1 MGDRLRLAMSTAAET
16 YDRIRSPLEARGI
29 DVEYVQPTSRA
40 LPITGKARAVKDG
53 PNTSGATTL
62 DADSFDVGFVYPSRL
77 MEGAVVATRLS
88 VPWVNDRRAVVTSR
102 NKAGVLAALAN
113 AGLPVPKTTLISNPV
128 DEETVLEAAAA
139 LSFPLVVKPNSA
151 TRGVGIAKATDV
163 DSLLGITDY
172 LHLVHDYRATGD
184 KSYLLQEYL
193 PEAHDY
199 RAMVVD
205 GKCVG
210 GVRRELSAD
219 ARDAGRWKHN
229 VHRGASA
236 RGVELGQQTR
246 TLAERVASVLDVDYL
261 GVDFL
266 ESGDRLVVSETNAR
280 PTVDDAAKYDAGFY
294 DRLADLV
301 RRTAADG

>member
-16 YDRIRSPLEARGI
+16 YDRIRDPLADRGI
-29 DVEYVQPTSRA
+29 DVEHVQPTGRA
-40 LPITGKARAVKDG
+40 LPVTQAGSAV
-53 PNTSGATTL
+53 
-62 DADSFDVGFVYPSRL
+62 ADSADEPAVDTFDVGFVYPSRL

-102 NKAGVLAALAN
+102 NKAGVLATLAD

-128 DEETVLEAAAA
+128 DEETVLEAAAT
-139 LSFPLVVKPNSA
+139 LSFPVVVKPNSA
-151 TRGVGIAKATDV
+151 TRGVGVAKASDV

-172 LHLVHDYRATGD
+172 LNLVHDYRATGD

-193 PEAHDY
+193 PEARDY

-205 GKCVG
+205 GECVG
-210 GVRRELSAD
+210 GVRRELPAD

-229 VHRGASA
+229 VHRGATA
-236 RGVELGQQTR
+236 RGVELGERTR
-246 TLAERVASVLDVDYL
+246 TLAERVASVLDIEYL
-261 GVDFL
+261 GVDLL

-280 PTVDDAAKYDAGFY
+280 PTVDDAAKYDTGFY
-294 DRLADLV
+294 DRLAELI
-301 RRTAADG
+301 RQTAADG